1 MIKQMIIMNPLMK
14 VFNTFFRS
22 GMMVILFAMSLLTIA
37 CNSLP
42 IEKPPITPYWA
53 LGHLVWED
61 SINTQEAAQKLVQSY
76 VEHELPVGGIII
88 DSPWSQSYNDF
99 NWDRARYPEPE
110 EMLRSFREQN
120 IKVML
125 WLTGCVNLTARD
137 VPVEKSPDY
146 DYVIEKKY
154 TVNRDQPSEWWK
166 GKGVHIDFTN
176 PDATKWWDGKLDK
189 VFGDGVVG
197 WKVDQ
202 GEYYFGDSLSLTVEN
217 RVAGQDNRFFGDSL
231 ITSIG
236 RISLRKFKGYYYD
249 HMFDYATSKNPDGM
263 IMARPFSHQGDFA
276 ANISKLSLG
285 WCGDFEGDWD
295 GLKLQINNI
304 YSSAKAGFGALACE
318 IGGFQESRSTK
329 QQLIRYTQF
338 GSMTACMVNGGGN
351 GAFTNHLPW
360 YHDDETTEIYRYF
373 TTLHYQLRP
382 YIFST
387 LVDAHLYGGSLLK
400 DVSFDQESHK
410 LGNDIFFKAITTD
423 SGLVSFILPEG
434 NNWIDFWTDEIFEGG
449 TKITKQYEISQAPLF
464 IRSGAI
470 IPMEITNDI
479 TGIGNES
486 CEGNITFLIY
496 PDKESHLLYYHPLGD
511 GTEYE
516 EIDISIIN
524 GEIKVNS
531 EMEHSFVYL
540 VKSAK
545 EPGGILE
552 IRTQDVSQDKRDY

>member
-1 MIKQMIIMNPLMK
+1 MK